1 MKKAE
6 ENKKFSNYGFTL
18 VELITVLV
26 ILAIL
31 AAILVP
37 SLLGYIKKARSS
49 KIINEGNACME
60 ACQASYVYA
69 YSKTNKFTSGTYIDS
84 DGTKTPNCSSFSNF
98 ALINRNN
105 TSVKGIAN
113 PTSLNYGS
121 SFFGREMIE
130 LFGND
135 YYGNINSE
143 RTVDIYGENK
153 NAKSISS
160 YVKDK
165 YAFFTV
171 IDTKG
176 KVLEFDYMRSGYL
189 YIYKDGKANVY
200 DAADTDKSFAY
211 QLKQGSNYLFKTVE

>member
-69 YSKTNKFTSGTYIDS
+69 YSKTNKFTSGTYIDN
-84 DGTKTPNCSSFSNF
+84 DGTKTSNCSSFSNF
-98 ALINRNN
+98 ALINCKKSGASITNPNN
-105 TSVKGIAN
+105 A
-113 PTSLNYGS
+113 NYGS
-121 SFFGREMIE
+121 SFFGIEMIE